1 MLLSVVIV
9 ARNEEENIERCIKS
23 ILRETKGI
31 SKVEVLMVDSASTD
45 QTVEIAKNYS
55 INIIQLKSDWPLS
68 PSAGRFSGVNNT
80 TGKYVLIIDGD
91 MELLAGWVNK
101 ALEFLDGN
109 SKCAAVMGKSYNIY
123 RNQEKPSLDRYAKR
137 IGRTKNKLC
146 SAVVFFRRICLEEV
160 GNFHPFCGR
169 KRKRR
174 FLAG

>member
-137 IGRTKNKLC
+137 IGRTKKINYVQQ
-146 SAVVFFRRICLEEV
+146 SSFSEEYV
-160 GNFHPFCGR
+160 
-169 KRKRR
+169 
-174 FLAG
+174 